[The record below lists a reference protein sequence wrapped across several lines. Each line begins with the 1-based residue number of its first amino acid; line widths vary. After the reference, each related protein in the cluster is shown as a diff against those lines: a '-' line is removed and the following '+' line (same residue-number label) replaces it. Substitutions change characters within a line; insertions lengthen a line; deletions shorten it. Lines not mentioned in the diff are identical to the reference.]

1 MSRVSDMV
9 QLCEQIRTGHHAR
22 KELVVNLVASGVA
35 ASATNQATRM
45 ANRVANEE
53 RGRSLRASLA
63 AHMATL
69 ASSENGRRQDAER
82 ARKTRMKFLA
92 SLTRNCAAM
101 ARSCAARRKANKAEN
116 VAARAAWFSVAVSSK
131 HGGKPSSLAV

>member
-35 ASATNQATRM
+35 ASAATHATRM
-45 ANRVANEE
+45 ANRVANKE
-53 RGRSLRASLA
+53 RGRSLRESLA

-69 ASSENGRRQDAER
+69 VTSENGRRQDAER
-82 ARKTRMKFLA
+82 ARKTRTKFLA
-92 SLTRNCAAM
+92 NLTRNCAAM
-101 ARSCAARRKANKAEN
+101 ARSCAATRKANKAEN
-116 VAARAAWFSVAVSSK
+116 ISARAAWFGVAVSSK
-131 HGGKPSSLAV
+131 RGGKLGSLAA